1 MVENNYGTQKK
12 YKISSWPNVYAIR
25 NITLVEP
32 TTKDHL
38 QSYKISFHN
47 NYDVI

>member
-1 MVENNYGTQKK
+1 MVENNYGTQQK
-12 YKISSWPNVYAIR
+12 YNISSWPKIYAIR

-32 TTKDHL
+32 ATKDHL